1 MKCIQVGCMINRSIW
16 SAPYKF
22 SFLPLTFH
30 WRWVFSGEVCHSW
43 LLLRRWVC
51 GLWWSSRRKG
61 QWMWMWMCI
70 HMIIFR
76 PHSGAKFTK
85 LRPLLIEVTP
95 RAAQRRQVW
104 TLSSFSRWHFQN
116 VIKILRKNYGRIIEI
131 YIAGSTWTSNRTGEY
146 AVGGT
151 LGRKMQSQVGN
162 IFRVIVMREFS
173 MIFTRTSIAC
183 LNSRTRS
190 MKTITSPIF
199 NIYSQEKLLYSLR
212 PPPNQSLLNT

>member
-1 MKCIQVGCMINRSIW
+1 MINRSKW
-16 SAPYKF
+16 STPYKF

-30 WRWVFSGEVCHSW
+30 WRQIFCVEVHDTW
-43 LLLRRWVC
+43 LMLRRWVC
-51 GLWWSSRRKG
+51 SLWWSFRRKG
-61 QWMWMWMCI
+61 QWMWICI

-116 VIKILRKNYGRIIEI
+116 VIKI
-131 YIAGSTWTSNRTGEY
+131 YIAGPTWTSNRTGEY

-162 IFRVIVMREFS
+162 IFRVMVMREFS
-173 MIFTRTSIAC
+173 VIFTRTSIAC